1 MLIFLVVIFVVVTI
15 ASGVIIEM
23 GSIAQGLIAEDKDE
37 PWADG

>member
-1 MLIFLVVIFVVVTI
+1 MLIFLVVIVVVTI

>member
-1 MLIFLVVIFVVVTI
+1 MLIFLVVIVVVTI

-23 GSIAQGLIAEDKDE
+23 GSIAQCLIAEDKDE